1 METAVL
7 QVHERVRGP
16 GAAAHTL
23 RLTFAERR
31 RSRFRARTDDGLELF
46 VFLPRGC
53 ILKDGDRLLATDGT
67 IVAVSAKFELVSTA
81 HATDPHLLLRA
92 AYHLGNRHVPLEITP
107 QWVRYEHDHVLDD
120 MVRGLGLHVETE
132 HAPFEPEPGAHGGHG
147 HAHGHAHG
155 EDDHPHDDAHDGP
168 HHHGS
173 LGAAARC
180 DP

>member
-1 METAVL
+1 MEPAVL
-7 QVHERVRGP
+7 QVHERTRDP

-23 RLTFAERR
+23 SLTFGERR
-31 RSRFRARTDDGLELF
+31 RSRFRARTDDGLDLF
-46 VFLPRGC
+46 VILPRGSV
-53 ILKDGDRLLATDGT
+53 LKDGDRLRAEDGT
-67 IVAVSAKFELVSTA
+67 VVAVSAKFELVSTA

-120 MVRGLGLHVETE
+120 MVRGLGLHIETH

-147 HAHGHAHG
+147 HGHHADHG
-155 EDDHPHDDAHDGP
+155 EKGEP
-168 HHHGS
+168 HHHES
-173 LGAAARC
+173 LGPAARC